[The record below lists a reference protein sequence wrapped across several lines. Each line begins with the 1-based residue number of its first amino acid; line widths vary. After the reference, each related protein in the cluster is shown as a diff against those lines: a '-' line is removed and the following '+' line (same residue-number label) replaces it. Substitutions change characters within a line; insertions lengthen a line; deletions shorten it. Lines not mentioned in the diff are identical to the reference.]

1 MRYAQHGTFKRTH
14 PLRADCK
21 QRIVNAIL
29 ELEVPK
35 PDITTLKMIR
45 YPVEDGNEIQNV
57 IQTRSNQIQTQ
68 VSVFSLK
75 KPFLT
80 CKRLLLQIKDFPRED
95 LIGHIILVIF

>member
-1 MRYAQHGTFKRTH
+1 MRYAQLGTFKRTH

-35 PDITTLKMIR
+35 PDVVPFKMIR

-57 IQTRSNQIQTQ
+57 IQTRSNQIQKQ
-68 VSVFSLK
+68 VSYLYVFK
-75 KPFLT
+75 N
-80 CKRLLLQIKDFPRED
+80 FPRED
-95 LIGHIILVIF
+95 FLDLISFS